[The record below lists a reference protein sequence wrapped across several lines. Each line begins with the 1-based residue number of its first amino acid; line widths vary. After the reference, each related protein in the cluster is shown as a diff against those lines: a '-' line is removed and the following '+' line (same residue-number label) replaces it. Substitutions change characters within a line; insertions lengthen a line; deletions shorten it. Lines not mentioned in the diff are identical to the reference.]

1 MLSTTNL
8 ISYTAIVAILFRDT
22 AVLFWQEN
30 FSYDATE
37 WMTKILRED
46 QYKLCLSFIKNYWIK
61 ILCKMYLIDASW
73 HVLSFSWLTLP
84 SNCMIHND
92 RTAQPMESGFPNT
105 PYMANGF
112 LKVLTLYTWNRQE
125 FLYKNCCETRS
136 PCIKLLNKLLQLW
149 KKLVACMEDSCIF
162 LQFHV

>member
-46 QYKLCLSFIKNYWIK
+46 QYKLRLRFITNYWIK
-61 ILCKMYLIDASW
+61 ILCKMYLIDASG
-73 HVLSFSWLTLP
+73 HVLLFSWLTLP

-92 RTAQPMESGFPNT
+92 CTAQPMESGFPNT

-112 LKVLTLYTWNRQE
+112 LKVLTLYTQNCQE
-125 FLYKNCCETRS
+125 FLYKNCCETCS

-149 KKLVACMEDSCIF
+149 KKTCSVYGR
-162 LQFHV
+162 